1 MNIDSVIEQIVEEIK
16 NLTNN
21 TVDKTAEVAA
31 LNVAN
36 SILYPL
42 KENKQIEDYQFSAN
56 IIGNT
61 LNIGIIVTENG
72 QTEPSQWDLSIRP

>member
-1 MNIDSVIEQIVEEIK
+1 MNLDTIIEQIVEDIK

-21 TVDKTAEVAA
+21 TIDKTAEVAA
-31 LNVAN
+31 LNAAN

-42 KENKQIEDYQFSAN
+42 KESKQIEDYQFSAN

-61 LNIGIIVTENG
+61 LNISVFITENG